1 MTMIMINRVPPAG
14 NAEEPPMNDHYLE
27 DLEPGR
33 RWTTGSVTI
42 DADAIKA
49 FARSY
54 DRQPFH
60 LDEEAAEATFFRGL
74 AASGWQ
80 VAALSMGLLTEN
92 GVPFA
97 WGIVGAGGEISWPRP
112 TRPGDTL
119 TVHVEVVDVTRSR
132 SRPDRGIATVRNE
145 TRNQNGEVVQ
155 ILVAKLVVPA
165 RGPAEA
171 TA

>member
-1 MTMIMINRVPPAG
+1 
-14 NAEEPPMNDHYLE
+14 MNDHFLE
-27 DLEPGR
+27 DLHPGQ

-49 FARSY
+49 FAAHY

-60 LDEEAAEATFFRGL
+60 LDEAAAETTFFQGL

-80 VAALSMGLLTEN
+80 VAALSMRLLTEDY
-92 GVPFA
+92 VPFA

-119 TVHVEVVDVTRSR
+119 TVHTELVDVTRSK
-132 SRPDRGIATVRNE
+132 SRPDRGIVTVRNE
-145 TRNQNGEVVQ
+145 TRNQRGEVVQ
-155 ILVAKLVVPA
+155 VLVAKLVVPA

-171 TA
+171 IA

>member
-1 MTMIMINRVPPAG
+1 MA
-14 NAEEPPMNDHYLE
+14 NDHWLE
-27 DLEPGR
+27 DLKPGQT
-33 RWTTGSVTI
+33 WTTGSVTL
-42 DADAIKA
+42 DTADIKA
-49 FARSY
+49 FAGLY

-60 LDEEAAEATFFRGL
+60 LDEAAAEASFFRGL
-74 AASGWQ
+74 AASGWH
-80 VAALSMGLLTEN
+80 VAALSMRLLTED

-119 TVHVEVVDVTRSR
+119 TVHTEVVDVARSK

-145 TRNQNGEVVQ
+145 TRNQRGEVVQ

-165 RGPAEA
+165 RGPVAVSA
-171 TA
+171 

>member
-1 MTMIMINRVPPAG
+1 
-14 NAEEPPMNDHYLE
+14 MNDHYLE
-27 DLEPGR
+27 DLAPGQ

-42 DADAIKA
+42 DAAAIKA
-49 FARSY
+49 FAALY

-60 LDEEAAEATFFRGL
+60 LDEEAAESTFFQGL

-80 VAALSMGLLTEN
+80 VAALSMGLLTED

-119 TVHVEVVDVTRSR
+119 TVHTEVVEVVRSK
-132 SRPDRGIATVRNE
+132 SRPERGIVTVRNE
-145 TRNQNGEVVQ
+145 TRNQRGEVVQ

-165 RGPAEA
+165 RAPAEVA
-171 TA
+171 G